1 MYEVNKKFSD
11 EKFVPKLGFDH
22 KDIQLI
28 FPIQNFF
35 MLGSPLAMFV
45 SCYFQ
50 EDYIRSEL
58 PCCENFYNVYHPS
71 DLIAYRVE
79 PLIESHEYG

>member
-1 MYEVNKKFSD
+1 MTKLNAHTKEEIWSAPKAPSNEQAAGFELNKSVSD
-11 EKFVPKLGFDH
+11 EKFVPKLGFNH

-45 SCYFQ
+45 SCYF
-50 EDYIRSEL
+50 
-58 PCCENFYNVYHPS
+58 
-71 DLIAYRVE
+71 
-79 PLIESHEYG
+79 